1 MIENDFFVLKMAG
14 PELFVITEF
23 DCSINDIPSFETL
36 VQMNLFSYSFSGL
49 GVKMYLKKT

>member
-1 MIENDFFVLKMAG
+1 MIENDVLKIAG

-36 VQMNLFSYSFSGL
+36 VQMNLFSFSFSGL
-49 GVKMYLKKT
+49 GVNMYTV